1 MPFVNNS
8 PITPYPQ
15 PFPTVSGVTESL
27 SVYLNTP
34 ARVQKAIMDFTVE
47 RFVMPHIF
55 NRGPAATGGAVVYDQ
70 VTETF
75 FFLDRDVQPIM
86 PGSQFPVLAGGEQL
100 PSVAAVRKLGGEV
113 MLTYEAVRRDN
124 RALVARQMRRL
135 ANTTVRYVD
144 ASAVAALNAA
154 PIYTSTAAETW
165 TTSGAD
171 PLYDI
176 ATAAELVYGP
186 DLGYVPDTIL
196 LNPAD
201 HAVAV
206 KNTTLRSSLPRE
218 NFNINAS
225 HMGPDYQPTGGRNDV
240 PNPIF
245 GGFINQLEG
254 LVIYLTNRVPQGTMY
269 VLAAGMVGSYSDE
282 VPEYYKVI
290 DEPREEAYYLHGARI
305 MVPYVTDPLA
315 CVKVTGIG

>member
-1 MPFVNNS
+1 MPYTNNS
-8 PITPYPQ
+8 PITPFPQ
-15 PFPTVSGVTESL
+15 VSPTISGVDVNM

-34 ARVQKAIMDFTVE
+34 ARVQKAITDFTVQ

-55 NRGPAATGGAVVYDQ
+55 SRGPQATGGAVIYDQ
-70 VTETF
+70 VLGTF
-75 FFLDRDVQPIM
+75 FFLDRDAQPIS
-86 PGSQFPVLAGGEQL
+86 PGSQFPILAGGEQL

-113 MLTYEAVRRDN
+113 LLTYEAVRRDN
-124 RALVARQMRRL
+124 RNLLAREMMRL
-135 ANTTVRYVD
+135 GNTVVRYVD
-144 ASAVAALNAA
+144 AAAVAALNAA
-154 PIYTSTAAETW
+154 PILTSTAVETW

-176 ATAAELVYGP
+176 ATASELVYGP

-196 LNPAD
+196 MNPAD

-218 NFNINAS
+218 NFGISAS
-225 HMGPDYQPTGGRNDV
+225 RLGPDHEPTGGGNL

-254 LVIYLTNRVPQGTMY
+254 LTIYLTNRVPAGTIY

-282 VPEYYKVI
+282 VPEYYKI
-290 DEPREEAYYLHGARI
+290 LDEPREETYYIHGARV